1 MKLTKEEDK
10 VVCKF
15 LKNIADEGGEQLLKL
30 TQFML
35 LRWSEEGIR
44 INAGEIALAQVI
56 NHEGEQYS
64 TRMAIQY
71 SKVGEKTL
79 EERAYEIA
87 DRMISSGSYNCDI
100 REELKKAILAT
111 ICIRRISMMNDLKQF
126 RYWLRINSFRPEQF
140 GTGTKWNPIRF
151 KSRKI

>member
-56 NHEGEQYS
+56 NHEGDNTVPVWLFS
-64 TRMAIQY
+64 TQ
-71 SKVGEKTL
+71 K
-79 EERAYEIA
+79 
-87 DRMISSGSYNCDI
+87 
-100 REELKKAILAT
+100 LA
-111 ICIRRISMMNDLKQF
+111 RRLWKNGHM
-126 RYWLRINSFRPEQF
+126 R
-140 GTGTKWNPIRF
+140 
-151 KSRKI
+151 

>member
-56 NHEGEQYS
+56 NHEGR
-64 TRMAIQY
+64 TIQY
-71 SKVGEKTL
+71 PYGYSV
-79 EERAYEIA
+79 
-87 DRMISSGSYNCDI
+87 
-100 REELKKAILAT
+100 LKKLA
-111 ICIRRISMMNDLKQF
+111 RRLWKNGHM
-126 RYWLRINSFRPEQF
+126 R
-140 GTGTKWNPIRF
+140 
-151 KSRKI
+151 

>member
-1 MKLTKEEDK
+1 MKLSKEEDK

-64 TRMAIQY
+64 TRMVIQY

-87 DRMISSGSYNCDI
+87 DRMISSGSDNCDI
-100 REELKKAILAT
+100 REELKKAILAGY
-111 ICIRRISMMNDLKQF
+111 NLYHEDF
-126 RYWLRINSFRPEQF
+126 DDERPKNIQ
-140 GTGTKWNPIRF
+140 ILA
-151 KSRKI
+151 

>member
-1 MKLTKEEDK
+1 MKLSKEEDK

-56 NHEGEQYS
+56 NHEGE
-64 TRMAIQY
+64 
-71 SKVGEKTL
+71 VGEKTL

-87 DRMISSGSYNCDI
+87 T
-100 REELKKAILAT
+100 E
-111 ICIRRISMMNDLKQF
+111 
-126 RYWLRINSFRPEQF
+126 
-140 GTGTKWNPIRF
+140 
-151 KSRKI
+151 

>member
-44 INAGEIALAQVI
+44 INAGEIALAQV
-56 NHEGEQYS
+56 NNTVPVWLFS
-64 TRMAIQY
+64 TQ
-71 SKVGEKTL
+71 K
-79 EERAYEIA
+79 
-87 DRMISSGSYNCDI
+87 
-100 REELKKAILAT
+100 LA
-111 ICIRRISMMNDLKQF
+111 RRLWKNGHM
-126 RYWLRINSFRPEQF
+126 R
-140 GTGTKWNPIRF
+140 
-151 KSRKI
+151 